1 MIERFLSG
9 TLIPL
14 AYISFLT
21 LQIAHYMFR
30 SNIIF
35 TIVSTSCGL
44 QDYQWKLRWIG
55 LKF

>member
-44 QDYQWKLRWIG
+44 QDYQ
-55 LKF
+55 